1 MSDRP
6 LKDEVLEELGDDRL
20 REITELL
27 GTDAD
32 EAQQVVGSAVASITG
47 VLTDDAVTPGGTAEL
62 CQAMEQ
68 AANEPEPLP
77 AAAVGFAGVQGG
89 TSAEP
94 GRGVLAAVLAK
105 VAAPAARAVAK
116 RTGLPVETVT
126 AALQTVIPVMAA
138 VLARRAREKR

>member
-20 REITELL
+20 RKITELL
-27 GTDAD
+27 GTDA
-32 EAQQVVGSAVASITG
+32 AQAQRVVGGAVTSITG

-77 AAAVGFAGVQGG
+77 AAAAGFAGVQGG
-89 TSAEP
+89 TGPEP

-105 VAAPAARAVAK
+105 VATPAARAVAK
-116 RTGLPVETVT
+116 RTGLPVEAVR
-126 AALQTVIPVMAA
+126 AALETVIPVMAA

>member
-20 REITELL
+20 REITALL
-27 GTDAD
+27 GTDA
-32 EAQQVVGSAVASITG
+32 EQARQVVGSAVASVTG

-77 AAAVGFAGVQGG
+77 AAALGFAGVRGG
-89 TSAEP
+89 TGPEP
-94 GRGVLAAVLAK
+94 GRGVLAAVLGR
-105 VAAPAARAVAK
+105 VAGPAARAVAK
-116 RTGLPVETVT
+116 RTGLPVEAVA
-126 AALQTVIPVMAA
+126 AALETVIPVMAS